1 MGKKENQLIIHSTLS
16 NGNDSSS
23 MVLGGAAKEQRRKE
37 GGIVEEGAKQLLQG
51 WNARHECKISEK
63 CLGFSYS

>member
-1 MGKKENQLIIHSTLS
+1 
-16 NGNDSSS
+16 

-51 WNARHECKISEK
+51 
-63 CLGFSYS
+63 